1 MVIQIFMVHVE
12 CSSLDLCF
20 FILLFQQ
27 QWSWSPGSNKRQN
40 DLDRRLGWLLQPA
53 NIECSKCIGKRPV
66 FCQTLVKRLCAV
78 KNVSKNINQCNCQSN
93 QHASS
98 LSIIPMI
105 GTAQRVA
112 KKNDISWWASELPGH
127 GGQDPTKHIKHLRAA
142 EKTQFAPS
150 QMRCKCLLIITTCQ
164 IDDLD
169 IHLD

>member
-1 MVIQIFMVHVE
+1 MVIQKYQIFMVHVE

-20 FILLFQQ
+20 FILLFKQ

-112 KKNDISWWASELPGH
+112 KKNDISCHLLMGKWIARSWWRGSYKTHKTLKSGRKNTIC
-127 GGQDPTKHIKHLRAA
+127 TKPNAVQVLANYYILHAK
-142 EKTQFAPS
+142 
-150 QMRCKCLLIITTCQ
+150 
-164 IDDLD
+164 
-169 IHLD
+169 